1 MPFHKKSKI
10 ISITFSI
17 FSLCYVPVTVGD
29 SEAANVEANAVQS
42 NGKTALMLAAR
53 DGNMEEVKRLLKNGA
68 DVNRANKN
76 GGTPI
81 MYATLGGNLNIVKIL
96 IELGADPNAAAEN
109 GWTAL
114 MISAA
119 KGYSAITKQLL
130 DSAADPNL
138 QDIYHWSPLMRAVY
152 EGRDEVAML
161 LLTDPRTNVNHR
173 GENGVTALHIATV
186 QSDSNLVVL
195 LLEHGAD
202 KTIADHSGRTPYE
215 IARQM
220 DHSKLL
226 NLLQLNKNQAIR

>member
-1 MPFHKKSKI
+1 MPIHKKSKI

-17 FSLCYVPVTVGD
+17 FALCHAPVTVGD
-29 SEAANVEANAVQS
+29 LEAANVEADAVHS
-42 NGKTALMLAAR
+42 AGKTALMLAAR
-53 DGNMEEVKRLLKNGA
+53 EGNVEAVKRLLKNGA
-68 DVNRANKN
+68 DVNIANKN

-96 IELGADPNAAAEN
+96 IELGADPNAAAKN
-109 GWTAL
+109 GWSAL

-130 DSAADPNL
+130 DNAADPNL
-138 QDIYHWSPLMRAVY
+138 QDVYHWSPLMRAVY

-161 LLTDPRTNVNHR
+161 LLTDPRTDINHR

-186 QSDSNLVVL
+186 QSDSKLVKL

-202 KTIADHSGRTPYE
+202 KTITDHSGRTPYE

-220 DHSKLL
+220 GQLNLL
-226 NLLQLNKNQAIR
+226 NLLKID